1 MGCLYFSFGTVYVSQ
16 FCNMI
21 SARDIL
27 GIKFGCSILDSL
39 GRIYSATSNKN
50 FVIFVIYDNLKL

>member
-1 MGCLYFSFGTVYVSQ
+1 
-16 FCNMI
+16 MI